1 MSGISKIIK
10 DTSIEE
16 NILKCNTF
24 NDLYY
29 FIINLYHDIDFIAVN
44 KEWITFISNG
54 QFINYKKD
62 VNFIDLPF
70 PLNINTYMPLKYL
83 SISNI
88 TNILL
93 TKKFK
98 IYSTDFQI
106 FTERFTLFVNSN
118 KILINLDKCH
128 NIDFLNNLSTDK
140 LLLLPKNINIDIDDF
155 ILKIENVS
163 KNKYNFE
170 KLLKCLV
177 KFKNDINILND
188 IIANYDNVDILI
200 NILQKN

>member
-1 MSGISKIIK
+1 
-10 DTSIEE
+10 
-16 NILKCNTF
+16 
-24 NDLYY
+24 
-29 FIINLYHDIDFIAVN
+29 
-44 KEWITFISNG
+44 
-54 QFINYKKD
+54 
-62 VNFIDLPF
+62 
-70 PLNINTYMPLKYL
+70 MPLKYL

-140 LLLLPKNINIDIDDF
+140 LLLLPKNIDIDIDDF

>member
-70 PLNINTYMPLKYL
+70 PLNINTYMPLK
-83 SISNI
+83 
-88 TNILL
+88 
-93 TKKFK
+93 
-98 IYSTDFQI
+98 
-106 FTERFTLFVNSN
+106 
-118 KILINLDKCH
+118 ILIYIKYYKH
-128 NIDFLNNLSTDK
+128 I
-140 LLLLPKNINIDIDDF
+140 IN
-155 ILKIENVS
+155 
-163 KNKYNFE
+163 
-170 KLLKCLV
+170 
-177 KFKNDINILND
+177 
-188 IIANYDNVDILI
+188 
-200 NILQKN
+200 